1 MNCFRVIGLRIL
13 QGCDK
18 NIRKI
23 LKENTTY
30 FFYDGYEEGNTPW
43 KVVKIANVNRSAIS
57 HLYDVEGA
65 DQRKVS
71 VNISALVG
79 KNGDGK
85 STIVEVILRI
95 LNNFAF
101 ILGYRADQDSLRWVQ
116 GLRAALYAEVDGRI
130 YTLVIRDG
138 KVFAFRDG
146 QRLHIELDPANH
158 QANKKTF
165 KKFCED
171 KAVSPFYTM
180 VINYSIYAY
189 NSNLMKLETKDRVS
203 WIDELFHKN
212 DSYQTPVVLNPMRE
226 DDSIDIQRE
235 ERLCRQRMMAM
246 FTLSASQDK
255 KEQMIVNKGKVAVGF
270 AYSLSKYSKFFYEL
284 FDDFYRQ
291 HGGDAYS
298 WQRYNEHV
306 KTVLPTEE
314 EDKDRQNL
322 INCVSCACKDL
333 KALLSSETIQD
344 FLKPCR
350 DDLKKSFYTDMSD
363 VFVILRNLKGWKNWN
378 NESYANTEYIDDFM
392 SHDDFTW
399 LNYAQLYRLALV
411 HRVWDALVEK
421 YQDAFDV
428 TFDEAINKRET
439 NPRCA
444 TMLYAVYKVISIAQT
459 YRPWKEDI
467 HLQDHEFTL
476 LEEGWSSNG
485 KLNNVVGQLMQMLD
499 EAKDNY
505 ITLKFR
511 QAINYLRY
519 NTVDYDG
526 TANATYKLAF
536 DYDHFVDFKTLY
548 KSQKNDAHG
557 DRLSEIMPFLP
568 PPSLDGDIILK
579 GGNEDFTLSSLSSGE
594 LQMINTV
601 SSLVYHL
608 RNLDDNV
615 AGDDK
620 IQYKNVNVVLEEVE
634 LYFHPDYQ
642 KQYVRYLLDQIERTQ
657 LKQIEAINILFVTHS
672 PFILSDIVRSN
683 ILCLK
688 GGKVH
693 KKFEKKTFGANIYD
707 LLRNPFFLSDGT
719 IGDYSQE
726 IINRILVA
734 LDLNREPL
742 NLPTVDDFRKEHRE
756 LANYLDFIV
765 KEGKFNVVLLFEDY
779 DENGLW
785 NLINLID
792 EPFIKNAL
800 KTKYFDVFPNS
811 KALSAEI
818 TLLEARLKELR
829 GE

>member
-1 MNCFRVIGLRIL
+1 MNCFRLIGLRIL
-13 QGCDK
+13 QGCDV

-23 LKENTTY
+23 LKENSTY
-30 FFYDGYEEGNTPW
+30 FFYEDYEEGNTPW
-43 KVVKIANVNRSAIS
+43 NVVKRANVDRSAIS

-65 DQRKVS
+65 NQRKVS
-71 VNISALVG
+71 VNICALVG

-95 LNNFAF
+95 LNNFAY
-101 ILGYRADQDSLRWVQ
+101 ILGYRADQDSLRWVR

-130 YTLVIRDG
+130 YTLAIREG
-138 KVFAFRDG
+138 NVFAFRDG
-146 QRLHIELDPANH
+146 QRLHVELDPANH
-158 QANKKTF
+158 QSNKNTF

-171 KAVSPFYTM
+171 NAVSPFYTM

-189 NSNLMKLETKDRVS
+189 NSNLLKLETKDRVS

-246 FTLSASQDK
+246 FTLSASQDN
-255 KEQMIVNKGKVAVGF
+255 KEQMIVNKGKEAVGF
-270 AYSLSKYSKFFYEL
+270 AFTLSKYSKFFHEL

-298 WQRYNEHV
+298 WDRYNKNVISV
-306 KTVLPTEE
+306 KKTEDCDTE
-314 EDKDRQNL
+314 RLDL
-322 INCVSCACKDL
+322 INCVAYACKDL
-333 KALLSSETIQD
+333 ESLLSSETIKY

-350 DDLKKSFYTDMSD
+350 EALKETFYTDMSD
-363 VFVILRNLKGWKNWN
+363 VYGILTDLISWEDRYGNRYENTDDIIKFIS
-378 NESYANTEYIDDFM
+378 NE
-392 SHDDFTW
+392 DFTW
-399 LNYAQLYRLALV
+399 FNYAQLYRLALV
-411 HRVWDALVEK
+411 HRVWDALVDK
-421 YQDAFDV
+421 YQDAFNV
-428 TFDEAINKRET
+428 TFDDAIKERES

-499 EAKDNY
+499 DAKDNY

-519 NTVDYDG
+519 DTLDYANTLDNRYDSLG
-526 TANATYKLAF
+526 F
-536 DYDHFVDFKTLY
+536 DNFVNFKDLY

-568 PPSLDGDIILK
+568 PPSFDGDIILK
-579 GGNEDFTLSSLSSGE
+579 SDKDAFTLSSLSSGE
-594 LQMINTV
+594 SQMINTV

-608 RNLDDNV
+608 RNLDDVV

-620 IQYKNVNVVLEEVE
+620 IQYKNVSVVLEEVE

-657 LKQIEAINILFVTHS
+657 LKEIEAINILFVTHS
-672 PFILSDIVRSN
+672 PFILSDIIRAN
-683 ILCLK
+683 MLCLK
-688 GGKVH
+688 DGKVH
-693 KKFEKKTFGANIYD
+693 DKYEKKTFGANIYD

-719 IGDYSQE
+719 IGDFSQE
-726 IINRILVA
+726 VINRILVV
-734 LDLNREPL
+734 LELHREAV
-742 NLPTVDDFRKEHRE
+742 NLPSVDEFKKKHRKVADF
-756 LANYLDFIV
+756 LNFIV
-765 KEGKFNVVLLFEDY
+765 ADGKFNMQLLNDEYNEHVLWD
-779 DENGLW
+779 
-785 NLINLID
+785 LICLID

-800 KTKYFDVFPNS
+800 KRQYFEIFPKS
-811 KALSAEI
+811 QALTDEVAY
-818 TLLEARLKELR
+818 LEARLKELR

>member
-1 MNCFRVIGLRIL
+1 MNCFRLIGLRIL
-13 QGCDK
+13 QGCDM

-23 LKENTTY
+23 LTENTTY
-30 FFYDGYEEGNTPW
+30 FFYDDYVEGITPW
-43 KVVKIANVNRSAIS
+43 NVVKRVTAEGSALS
-57 HLYDVEGA
+57 HLYDVDGA
-65 DQRKVS
+65 NLRKVS

-85 STIVEVILRI
+85 STIVEVMLRI
-95 LNNFAF
+95 LNNFAYT
-101 ILGYRADQDSLRWVQ
+101 LGYRADQDSLRWVQ
-116 GLRAALYAEVDGRI
+116 GLRAALYVDIDDTI
-130 YTLVIRDG
+130 YTLMVRDDRVICYRDG
-138 KVFAFRDG
+138 DNLVLK
-146 QRLHIELDPANH
+146 LDTANH
-158 QANKKTF
+158 RTNKKTF

-171 KAVSPFYTM
+171 NGILPFYTM

-189 NSNLMKLETKDRVS
+189 NSNLLKLETKDRVS

-235 ERLCRQRMMAM
+235 ERLCRQRMMAL
-246 FTLSASQDK
+246 FTLSASQDN
-255 KEQMIVNKGKVAVGF
+255 KEQMVVNKGKEAVGF
-270 AYSLSKYSKFFYEL
+270 AFTLSKYSKFFHEM

-298 WQRYNEHV
+298 WDRYNKNVISV
-306 KTVLPTEE
+306 KKTEE
-314 EDKDRQNL
+314 CDTERLDL
-322 INCVSCACKDL
+322 INCVAYACKDL
-333 KALLSSETIQD
+333 ASLLSSETIHN
-344 FLKPCR
+344 FLKPCKNE
-350 DDLKKSFYTDMSD
+350 LKKSFYTDMSD
-363 VFVILRNLKGWKNWN
+363 VSVILSNIIKWEDRYGNRY
-378 NESYANTEYIDDFM
+378 ENTDDIIKFI
-392 SHDDFTW
+392 SNGVFTW
-399 LNYAQLYRLALV
+399 FNYAQLYRLALV

-421 YQDAFDV
+421 YQDAFNV
-428 TFDEAINKRET
+428 TFDDAIKERES

-499 EAKDNY
+499 DAKDNY

-519 NTVDYDG
+519 DTLDYANTLDNRYDSLG
-526 TANATYKLAF
+526 F
-536 DYDHFVDFKTLY
+536 DHFVNFKDLY

-568 PPSLDGDIILK
+568 PPSFDGDIILK
-579 GGNEDFTLSSLSSGE
+579 SDKDAFTLSSLSSGE
-594 LQMINTV
+594 SQMINTV

-608 RNLDDNV
+608 RNLDDVV

-620 IQYKNVNVVLEEVE
+620 IQYKNVSVVLEEVE

-657 LKQIEAINILFVTHS
+657 LKEIEAINILFVTHS
-672 PFILSDIVRSN
+672 PFILSDIIRAN
-683 ILCLK
+683 MLCLK
-688 GGKVH
+688 DGKVH
-693 KKFEKKTFGANIYD
+693 DKFEKKTFGANIYD

-719 IGDYSQE
+719 IGDFSQE
-726 IINRILVA
+726 VINRILVA
-734 LDLNREPL
+734 LELHRDVE
-742 NLPTVDDFRKEHRE
+742 NLQSIDKFKIKHRG
-756 LANYLDFIV
+756 LADCLDFIV
-765 KEGKFNVVLLFEDY
+765 TDGQFNLQLLDKEYNEHA
-779 DENGLW
+779 LW
-785 NLINLID
+785 DLICLID

-800 KTKYFDVFPNS
+800 KRQYFDTFPKS
-811 KALSAEI
+811 KALTDEVVH
-818 TLLEARLKELR
+818 LEARLNELR

>member
-1 MNCFRVIGLRIL
+1 M
-13 QGCDK
+13 

-23 LKENTTY
+23 LKENTTF

-43 KVVKIANVNRSAIS
+43 NVMKIANVDRSAIS

-71 VNISALVG
+71 VNICALVG

-130 YTLVIRDG
+130 YTLAIRDG

-146 QRLHIELDPANH
+146 QRLHIELDPVNH

-171 KAVSPFYTM
+171 NAVSPFYTM

-189 NSNLMKLETKDRVS
+189 NSNLLKLETKDRVS

-246 FTLSASQDK
+246 FTLSASQDN
-255 KEQMIVNKGKVAVGF
+255 KEQMVVNKGKEAVGYAF
-270 AYSLSKYSKFFYEL
+270 SLSKYSKFFHEL

-298 WQRYNEHV
+298 WDRHNKNVVSV
-306 KTVLPTEE
+306 KKTEE
-314 EDKDRQNL
+314 CDTERLDL
-322 INCVSCACKDL
+322 INCVAYACKDL
-333 KALLSSETIQD
+333 ESLLRSETIQY

-350 DDLKKSFYTDMSD
+350 EALKETFYTDMSD
-363 VFVILRNLKGWKNWN
+363 ISVILTNIINWEDRYGN
-378 NESYANTEYIDDFM
+378 RYENTEDIIKFI
-392 SHDDFTW
+392 SNGDFTW
-399 LNYAQLYRLALV
+399 FNYAQLYRLALV

-428 TFDEAINKRET
+428 TFDEAIKDRES

-499 EAKDNY
+499 DAKDNY

-519 NTVDYDG
+519 DTIDYNGTFNT
-526 TANATYKLAF
+526 TYEAAF
-536 DYDHFVDFKTLY
+536 DYDHFVDFNALY
-548 KSQKNDAHG
+548 ESQKNDTHG
-557 DRLSEIMPFLP
+557 DRLSGIMPFLP
-568 PPSLDGDIILK
+568 PPSFDGDIILK
-579 GGNEDFTLSSLSSGE
+579 GVNEDFTLSSLSSGE

-608 RNLDDNV
+608 RNLDDVV

-620 IQYKNVNVVLEEVE
+620 IQYKNVSVVLEEVE

-657 LKQIEAINILFVTHS
+657 LKEIEAINILFVTHS
-672 PFILSDIVRSN
+672 PFILSDIIRAN
-683 ILCLK
+683 MLCLK
-688 GGKVH
+688 DGKVH
-693 KKFEKKTFGANIYD
+693 DKFEKKTFGANIYD
-707 LLRNPFFLSDGT
+707 LLRNPFFLFDGT
-719 IGDYSQE
+719 IGDFSQE
-726 IINRILVA
+726 VINRILVA
-734 LDLNREPL
+734 LELHRDVT
-742 NLPTVDDFRKEHRE
+742 NLQSIDKFKIKHRE
-756 LANYLDFIV
+756 LADYLAFIV
-765 KEGKFNVVLLFEDY
+765 TDGKFNMQLLN
-779 DENGLW
+779 DEYNEQALW
-785 NLINLID
+785 DLICLID

-800 KTKYFDVFPNS
+800 KRQYFEIFPKS
-811 KALSAEI
+811 QALTDEVAY
-818 TLLEARLKELR
+818 LEARLNELR

>member
-1 MNCFRVIGLRIL
+1 MNSFRVIGLRIL

-23 LKENTTY
+23 LKENTTF

-43 KVVKIANVNRSAIS
+43 NVMKIANVDRSAIS

-71 VNISALVG
+71 VNICALVG

-130 YTLVIRDG
+130 YTLAIRDG

-158 QANKKTF
+158 QVNKKTF

-171 KAVSPFYTM
+171 NAVSPFYTM

-189 NSNLMKLETKDRVS
+189 NSNLLKLETKDRVS

-246 FTLSASQDK
+246 FTLSASQDN
-255 KEQMIVNKGKVAVGF
+255 KEQMVVNKGKEAVGYAF
-270 AYSLSKYSKFFYEL
+270 SLSKNSKFFHEL
-284 FDDFYRQ
+284 FDGFYRQ

-298 WQRYNEHV
+298 WDRYNKNVISV
-306 KTVLPTEE
+306 KKTEE
-314 EDKDRQNL
+314 FDTKRLDL
-322 INCVSCACKDL
+322 INCVAYACKDL
-333 KALLSSETIQD
+333 ESLLRSETIQY

-350 DDLKKSFYTDMSD
+350 EALKETFYTDMSD
-363 VFVILRNLKGWKNWN
+363 ISVILTNIINWEDRYGN
-378 NESYANTEYIDDFM
+378 RYENTDDIIKFL
-392 SHDDFTW
+392 SNGDFTW
-399 LNYAQLYRLALV
+399 FNYAQLYRLALA
-411 HRVWDALVEK
+411 HRVWNALVEK

-428 TFDEAINKRET
+428 TFDEAIKDRES

-459 YRPWKEDI
+459 YRPWKEHI

-499 EAKDNY
+499 DAKDNY

-519 NTVDYDG
+519 DTLDYANTLDNRYDSLG
-526 TANATYKLAF
+526 F
-536 DYDHFVDFKTLY
+536 DHFVNFKDLY
-548 KSQKNDAHG
+548 ESQKNDAHG

-568 PPSLDGDIILK
+568 PPSFDGDIILK
-579 GGNEDFTLSSLSSGE
+579 GVNEDFTLSSLSSGE

-642 KQYVRYLLDQIERTQ
+642 KQYVRYLLDQVERTQ
-657 LKQIEAINILFVTHS
+657 LKKIEAINILFVTHS
-672 PFILSDIVRSN
+672 PFILSDIVHSN
-683 ILCLK
+683 MLCLK
-688 GGKVH
+688 EGKVH
-693 KKFEKKTFGANIYD
+693 DRFEKKTFGANIYD
-707 LLRNPFFLSDGT
+707 LLRNPFFLENGT
-719 IGDYSQE
+719 IGDFSQE
-726 IINRILVA
+726 VINRILVA
-734 LDLNREPL
+734 LELHREAAFL
-742 NLPTVDDFRKEHRE
+742 QSTDEFKTKHRE
-756 LANYLDFIV
+756 LADYIGFVVSD
-765 KEGKFNVVLLFEDY
+765 GKFDMQLMDKEYNEHA
-779 DENGLW
+779 LW
-785 NLINLID
+785 DLICLID

-800 KTKYFDVFPNS
+800 KRQYFEIFPKS
-811 KALSAEI
+811 KALTDEVAY
-818 TLLEARLKELR
+818 LEARLNELR
-829 GE
+829 G

>member
-1 MNCFRVIGLRIL
+1 MSCFRLIGLRIL
-13 QGCDK
+13 QGCDM

-23 LKENTTY
+23 LAENTTY
-30 FFYDGYEEGNTPW
+30 FFYDDYVEGITPW
-43 KVVKIANVNRSAIS
+43 NVVKRVTADGNASS

-65 DQRKVS
+65 NQRKVS

-85 STIVEVILRI
+85 STIVEVMLRI
-95 LNNFAF
+95 LNNLAF
-101 ILGYRADQDSLRWVQ
+101 TLGYRADQSSLKWVQ
-116 GLRAALYAEVDGRI
+116 GLRAALYVDIDDTI
-130 YTLVIRDG
+130 YTLMVRDDRVLCYRDG
-138 KVFAFRDG
+138 ENLV
-146 QRLHIELDPANH
+146 LNLDSANH
-158 QANKKTF
+158 RANKKTF

-171 KAVSPFYTM
+171 NGILPFYTM

-189 NSNLMKLETKDRVS
+189 NSNLLKLETKDRVS

-246 FTLSASQDK
+246 FTLSASQDN
-255 KEQMIVNKGKVAVGF
+255 KEQMVVNKGKEAVGYAF
-270 AYSLSKYSKFFYEL
+270 SLSKYSKFFLEL

-298 WQRYNEHV
+298 WDRHNKNVISV
-306 KTVLPTEE
+306 KKTEE
-314 EDKDRQNL
+314 CDTERQDL
-322 INCVSCACKDL
+322 INCVAYACKDL
-333 KALLSSETIQD
+333 ESLLRSETIQY

-350 DDLKKSFYTDMSD
+350 EALKETFYTDMSD
-363 VFVILRNLKGWKNWN
+363 VSVILTNIINWEN
-378 NESYANTEYIDDFM
+378 RYGNRFENTEDVIKFI
-392 SHDDFTW
+392 SNGDFTW
-399 LNYAQLYRLALV
+399 FNYAQLYRLALV

-421 YQDAFDV
+421 YQEAFDV
-428 TFDEAINKRET
+428 TFDVAIKDRES

-459 YRPWKEDI
+459 YRPWKEYI

-476 LEEGWSSNG
+476 LEEGWSSSG

-499 EAKDNY
+499 DAKDNY

-519 NTVDYDG
+519 DTLDYANTLDNRYDSLG
-526 TANATYKLAF
+526 FN
-536 DYDHFVDFKTLY
+536 HFVNFKDLY

-568 PPSLDGDIILK
+568 PPSFDGDIVLK
-579 GGNEDFTLSSLSSGE
+579 SDKDAFTLSSLSSGE
-594 LQMINTV
+594 SQMINTV

-608 RNLDDNV
+608 RNLDDVV

-620 IQYKNVNVVLEEVE
+620 IQYKNVCVVLEEVE

-657 LKQIEAINILFVTHS
+657 LKEIEAINILFVTHS
-672 PFILSDIVRSN
+672 PFILSDIIRAN
-683 ILCLK
+683 MLCLK
-688 GGKVH
+688 DGKVH
-693 KKFEKKTFGANIYD
+693 DKYEKKTFGANIYD

-719 IGDYSQE
+719 IGDFSQE
-726 IINRILVA
+726 VINRILVA
-734 LDLNREPL
+734 LEL
-742 NLPTVDDFRKEHRE
+742 HRE
-756 LANYLDFIV
+756 AVDLPSVDEFKTKHREVADFLNFIV
-765 KEGKFNVVLLFEDY
+765 ADGKFNMQLLNDEYNEHVLWD
-779 DENGLW
+779 
-785 NLINLID
+785 LICLID

-800 KTKYFDVFPNS
+800 KRQYFEIFPKS
-811 KALSAEI
+811 QALTDEVAY
-818 TLLEARLKELR
+818 LEARLKELR